1 MFERCYEAYGQELL
15 IQRPNPIEFSQSH
28 FKLDIAGEQLGF
40 GAHSD
45 TNTEDFTCC
54 SDILSSDLEIGV

>member
-1 MFERCYEAYGQELL
+1 VFESVYEAYCQELL

-28 FKLDIAGEQLGF
+28 FELDVASEQLGF

-45 TNTEDFTCC
+45 TDSEDFTCC
-54 SDILSSDLEIGV
+54 SDVLSSDLEIGV